1 MTMLFLPGNFTAIDS
16 DLVAPVNPFGYLSKM
31 NTGPIVGGGGEEG
44 EKLPP
49 NN

>member
-16 DLVAPVNPFGYLSKM
+16 DLVAPVNPFGYLSKK
-31 NTGPIVGGGGEEG
+31 NTDPIVGGGEEG
-44 EKLPP
+44 GKLPL